1 MDTTISILRNQ
12 FDNATKGNFKR
23 MIMAAADHF
32 DKLKQA
38 ALTNPQ
44 IDVIYQ
50 NALPAYQKYT
60 TKYQQITSNYALYQ
74 GHTQLFEEKILELR
88 STLIRKWDII
98 IQYEYDE
105 TSAQYKML
113 LPNGRMPFQTGAYE
127 LRLNAVSSLLA
138 NVQAMNNPNFANLI
152 QIIDAWLQQAYDLR
166 AKQQGFEA
174 TDSLLRQ
181 EIEND
186 RKALANAMHLVFFQ
200 LCVNFYPNLA
210 QVETFYEW
218 KYFKAAVSNTNANG
232 ITKTV
237 SVAAASRIT
246 ADVNNYQDNTNINVE
261 NKGDVVIEAW
271 ISASENSPAPVDV
284 SFINVG
290 ENANFIASE
299 LSDGTSP
306 MKFLILNNKDANNG
320 GKVALEIGGGD
331 S

>member
-38 ALTNPQ
+38 ALSNPD
-44 IDVIYQ
+44 IDTIYQ
-50 NALPAYQKYT
+50 AALPAYQKYT
-60 TKYQQITSNYALYQ
+60 NKYQQITSNSALYQ

-88 STLIRKWDII
+88 STLIRKWDVI

-127 LRLNAVSSLLA
+127 LRLSAVSSLLA
-138 NVQAMNNPNFANLI
+138 NVQAMNNPNFANLV
-152 QIIDAWLQQAYDLR
+152 QMTNAWLQQAYDLR

-218 KYFKAAVSNTNANG
+218 KYFKAAVSNTSANG

-237 SVAAASRIT
+237 SVPAANKVT

-261 NKGDVVIEAW
+261 NKGDVVIETW

-284 SFINVG
+284 SFVNVG
-290 ENANFIASE
+290 ESANFIASE

-306 MKFLILNNKDANNG
+306 MKFLILNNKDANNN